1 MSGSAPSGGRGG
13 RFALIL
19 NVSLAS
25 FVKQV
30 VRLLSVQGEI
40 MEAKL
45 GVKFWRLSRD
55 FQSRLRRI
63 FLSLPDSRCHSSTA
77 VMAKELQEDT
87 CYVALTHDH
96 LDSTSM
102 IDRVRSP
109 KAGAIVL
116 FAGKTLQPG

>member
-1 MSGSAPSGGRGG
+1 
-13 RFALIL
+13 
-19 NVSLAS
+19 
-25 FVKQV
+25 
-30 VRLLSVQGEI
+30 
-40 MEAKL
+40 
-45 GVKFWRLSRD
+45 
-55 FQSRLRRI
+55 
-63 FLSLPDSRCHSSTA
+63 
-77 VMAKELQEDT
+77 MAKELQEDT